1 MYKCVFKCFLIRN
14 FSDIDKNQIIFF
26 GSESNGFSDNLSQKI
41 TEKITIPRYN
51 INIDSLNIANSV
63 AIVLSELKHKTT
75 GK

>member
-1 MYKCVFKCFLIRN
+1 LIAADIEGEKINDYN
-14 FSDIDKNQIIFF
+14 FNKNQIIFF

-51 INIDSLNIANSV
+51 KNVDSLNVANSV